1 MDNNLRTKKTK
12 KILREALESL
22 LRDKSLDDITV
33 KEICEKASINR
44 VTFYDHYLN
53 KEELHNEMI
62 SEIEHNIIK
71 EFKKDESIYYMDK
84 NYKKIIQKLT
94 DYFDNNR
101 KHFNLVLS
109 NHKNRLLFTSI
120 LHKYFMK
127 YLRRGIKVNSD
138 KYDKKE
144 IDSQILIKSQFISG
158 ALIYSF
164 SWWLKDGFDISKEE
178 FLKYICNLLD
188 DLFEKNYNKFK

>member
-1 MDNNLRTKKTK
+1 MDNDLRTKKTK
-12 KILREALESL
+12 KILKEALESL

-44 VTFYDHYLN
+44 VTFYDHYFN
-53 KEELHNEMI
+53 KEELHDEII
-62 SEIEHNIIK
+62 SEIEHDIIK
-71 EFKKDESIYYMDK
+71 EFKKDKSIYYLDK
-84 NYKKIIQKLT
+84 NYKKILQKLT

-101 KHFNLVLS
+101 KHFNLFLS
-109 NHKNRLLFTSI
+109 NPKNRLFFTSV

-127 YLRRGIKVNSD
+127 YLRRGIKAD
-138 KYDKKE
+138 GEKYDKKE
-144 IDSQILIKSQFISG
+144 IDNQILIKSQFISG

-178 FLKYICNLLD
+178 FLKHIGNLLD
-188 DLFEKNYNKFK
+188 DLFEKNYNKIK